1 MNNILYKKTID
12 IWEVRIMKKRS
23 NGFLKKGITIC
34 AVALFL
40 LTTVSANA
48 SIQEADSVTQPLI
61 KTYARFPA
69 PIDNRSLLSNF
80 SSALIY
86 VVPLLIAKIT
96 GVPYRLV
103 RNWNDKPFPHP
114 TLMFF
119 GSYISIRPK
128 IGVTYYVLSFSSTPP
143 EKVEMFSDN
152 SSYATLN
159 GISIPPS
166 QPIVTLY
173 PFYYTEKG
181 FHHLKFVPDGN
192 ESAAVYLD
200 IQVGFKGFTKNIL
213 PYLF

>member
-1 MNNILYKKTID
+1 
-12 IWEVRIMKKRS
+12 MKKRTKV
-23 NGFLKKGITIC
+23 FLKKSIPVYI
-34 AVALFL
+34 AAFFL
-40 LTTVSANA
+40 LTTMPVYA
-48 SIQEADSVTQPLI
+48 SIQKADSLSPQPLLA
-61 KTYARFPA
+61 TYKQSPA

-86 VVPLLIAKIT
+86 IVPPLIAKIT

-128 IGVTYYVLSFSSTPP
+128 IGVTYYVISFSSTPP

-159 GISIPPS
+159 GISIPPIH
-166 QPIVTLY
+166 PIETFY

-181 FHHLKFVPDGN
+181 FHHLKFIPDGN
-192 ESAAVYLD
+192 ESATVYVD
-200 IQVGFKGFTKNIL
+200 FQVGFKGFTKNIL
-213 PYLF
+213 PYLFQ